1 MQTVINSIRINY
13 EYFHLPVKST
23 VVILHGWRDSLESWL
38 VVANNL
44 KSDFNVLLVD
54 LPGFGS
60 SARPNN
66 TIGVY
71 EYAKITSDL
80 LNHLG
85 VTDYTVVG
93 HSFGGRIAS
102 ILANQDKNAKKL
114 ILVDSAGIEN
124 RPRIY
129 NAMLRVATPLKLL
142 LPSKSLVLMKRLMGS
157 KDYTNSGDMKDIFLK
172 VISEDLTNVVT
183 TIEIPTYIIWGSKD
197 KILDVSLT
205 KKYKSLIKNC
215 VVRIVWGAG
224 HHPHKDKP
232 DEFLAILQECLYA
245 K

>member
-1 MQTVINSIRINY
+1 M
-13 EYFHLPVKST
+13 
-23 VVILHGWRDSLESWL
+23 ESWL
-38 VVANNL
+38 GTAYSL
-44 KSDFNVLLVD
+44 KDDFNVLLLD

-60 SARPNN
+60 SSRPNSA
-66 TIGVY
+66 IGVY
-71 EYAKITSDL
+71 DYAKITSDL
-80 LNHLG
+80 ISRLG
-85 VTDYTVVG
+85 IKDYTVVG

-102 ILANQDKNAKKL
+102 ILASQKNNVKRL

-124 RPRIY
+124 RPHIY
-129 NAMLRVATPLKLL
+129 NSILSVLAPLKSL
-142 LPSKSLVLMKRLMGS
+142 LPSKSLILLKRLMGS

-183 TIEIPTYIIWGSKD
+183 PIEIPTYIIWGSKD